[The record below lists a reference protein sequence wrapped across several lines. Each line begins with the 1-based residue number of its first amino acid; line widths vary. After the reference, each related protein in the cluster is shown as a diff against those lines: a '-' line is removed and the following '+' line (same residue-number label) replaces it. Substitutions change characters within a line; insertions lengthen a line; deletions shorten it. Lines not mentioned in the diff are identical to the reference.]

1 MDRAS
6 ELGADVPLHFSAFH
20 PDWRMR
26 GRRPTPPATLP
37 ARAAHR
43 MGNGLRYVYTGN
55 VHDPAGGSTYC
66 HGCGER
72 LIGRDWYDI
81 TSWAMTADGR
91 CAKCGAACGGVFEAN
106 PGAWGA
112 RRLPIRVSAA

>member
-1 MDRAS
+1 MTR
-6 ELGADVPLHFSAFH
+6 
-20 PDWRMR
+20 R
-26 GRRPTPPATLP
+26 GKALIAIT
-37 ARAAHR
+37 AA
-43 MGNGLRYVYTGN
+43 N
-55 VHDPAGGSTYC
+55 A
-66 HGCGER
+66 

-81 TSWAMTADGR
+81 TSWTMTADGR